1 MAVMEQCIPIATL
14 TSKKNLPWLNRN
26 IIKAIRERNRAFK
39 RAKKSRKSEHMQK
52 YKKQRNMIT
61 NMLRSAKLNFFKNL
75 DPSSPK
81 SFWKVAKF
89 LTKQSSTIP
98 ILQDDYGDTI
108 QDDTEKASLLN
119 DFFSKCFNRALPPL
133 GRTDYEEIDL
143 SITGEC
149 PEDILCSEEEVEQML
164 LSLDTTK
171 SSGSDGISAIMLKET
186 AFSITPGITKLFN
199 ISIRTG
205 TIPEA
210 WKISSIVPIPKGSK
224 HNSVSNYRPISL
236 LPILSKLLERH
247 IHKLI
252 TDHLDINNPIT
263 PEQWGFQSG
272 KSTVSALLDVV
283 HSWSEAID
291 QGKEICAVFFDLKK
305 AFDSV
310 PHKAL
315 IHKLQSIDLNSHILR
330 WICSYLTN
338 RKQFV
343 VLNGAKSTTCQVMSG
358 VPQGSVLGPLLFLV
372 YINDSIERT
381 RFSGNTI
388 NLFADDML
396 LFRIINDAHD
406 MELVQQ
412 GIDNGVSLFSGM
424 ERWNGMEWNSG
435 MTTPTECV
443 L

>member
-1 MAVMEQCIPIATL
+1 MILFCLHRLSLSQLTCHPLAVNHLLILFFLSHPSYLHHCYTSPPLGTSDHFCINIGISPRQGSTNSVKTSPRTIWRYNHADFELANKLLSAFKWDEILCGNIDQIWTKWENQFMAVMEQCIPIATL

-149 PEDILCSEEEVEQML
+149 PADILCSEEEVEQML

-224 HNSVSNYRPISL
+224 HNSVSTTDQSRCYPFSASFLKGIYTSL
-236 LPILSKLLERH
+236 SLTTSTSTIQLPLS
-247 IHKLI
+247 
-252 TDHLDINNPIT
+252 
-263 PEQWGFQSG
+263 SG
-272 KSTVSALLDVV
+272 
-283 HSWSEAID
+283 
-291 QGKEICAVFFDLKK
+291 
-305 AFDSV
+305 AF
-310 PHKAL
+310 
-315 IHKLQSIDLNSHILR
+315 N
-330 WICSYLTN
+330 
-338 RKQFV
+338 
-343 VLNGAKSTTCQVMSG
+343 QV
-358 VPQGSVLGPLLFLV
+358 
-372 YINDSIERT
+372 N
-381 RFSGNTI
+381 
-388 NLFADDML
+388 
-396 LFRIINDAHD
+396 
-406 MELVQQ
+406 QQ
-412 GIDNGVSLFSGM
+412 Y
-424 ERWNGMEWNSG
+424 
-435 MTTPTECV
+435 
-443 L
+443 